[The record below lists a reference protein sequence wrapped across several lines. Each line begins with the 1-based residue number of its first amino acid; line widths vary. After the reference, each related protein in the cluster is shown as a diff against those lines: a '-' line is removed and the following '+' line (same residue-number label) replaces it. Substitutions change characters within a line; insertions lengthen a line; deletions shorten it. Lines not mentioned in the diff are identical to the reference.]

1 MKPKQP
7 NAAPP
12 APNNPPRNERI
23 PVSPYVQNRIQT
35 GKTAGQY
42 TFTDHQEAAVSLGA
56 TEPALTVEDVLQRVA
71 EHNGPGAVP
80 AVEREIA
87 ATTPGGGRDLYL
99 QRTDALYN
107 PDSPYR
113 LDRGDYGRPTG
124 AQCEALAALGYTNV
138 NQFGPGKIWNFP
150 GHDTLIDNGIGPER
164 LELLAQLPRP
174 SYQWSDWEKEAYY
187 EAPVTLLDEDIL
199 DPGRDPRRIYEKTV
213 SLLAPER
220 SRRVQEAWKRN
231 IVDKALIESEQY
243 PLPVLADLRDALPS
257 SKRGAWHITGL
268 ADKGITGRHLKEYGV
283 KASERFT
290 GKELDESGIEP
301 SAVRS
306 VLSNAPDASLEDVAK
321 YAAAG
326 FTKGRDLRSTARALG
341 TSDADTLIEARQY
354 ATGEQLAIYRNG
366 RREPLNLEDAKAVG
380 DLFKAGI
387 DDPRILDRYATEVH
401 AEANPWERRGPSVFR
416 TYADVITAGITPKQ
430 LGRMNRAGI
439 PSREAARFKDSTDLW
454 ADGQR
459 FRDQYQADQDSLI
472 GTPYAYQR
480 RDWAFTAENYTE
492 GSK

>member
-1 MKPKQP
+1 M
-7 NAAPP
+7 
-12 APNNPPRNERI
+12 
-23 PVSPYVQNRIQT
+23 SSYVQNRIQT
-35 GKTAGQY
+35 GKAAGQY
-42 TFTDHQEAAVSLGA
+42 TFTEHQEAAVSLGGSG
-56 TEPALTVEDVLQRVA
+56 LTVEDVLQRVA

-107 PDSPYR
+107 RDSPYR
-113 LDRGDYGRPTG
+113 LDRGNYGRPTG

-138 NQFGPGKIWNFP
+138 NQFGPEMLRNFP
-150 GHDTLIDNGIGPER
+150 GHDTLITNGVEPER

-199 DPGRDPRRIYEKTV
+199 DPGRDPRRIYERTV
-213 SLLAPER
+213 TLLHPER
-220 SRRVQEAWKRN
+220 GRRVKEAAELR
-231 IVDKALIESEQY
+231 IIDKALIESVQH

-283 KASERFT
+283 RAAERFT
-290 GKELDESGIEP
+290 GKELDESGVEP

-306 VLSNAPDASLEDVAK
+306 VLSNAPDASLEDIAK
-321 YAAAG
+321 FAG
-326 FTKGRDLRSTARALG
+326 GGFVKGRDLRSTARALG
-341 TSDADTLIEARQY
+341 TSDADILIEARKH
-354 ATGEQLAIYRNG
+354 ATGEQLATYRQG
-366 RREPLNLEDAKAVG
+366 RREPLTLEDAKAVG

-387 DDPRILDRYATEVH
+387 DDPRILDRYAMEVH
-401 AEANPWERRGPSVFR
+401 AEANPWDRRNPSVFR
-416 TYADVITAGITPKQ
+416 TYADIVTAGITPKK
-430 LGRMNRAGI
+430 LGRMTRAGI
-439 PSREAARFKDSTDLW
+439 PMWEAAKFKDSTDLW
-454 ADGQR
+454 ADGSHYR
-459 FRDQYQADQDSLI
+459 NEYKADQDALI

-492 GSK
+492 GTK